1 MAQHAKQSQDQVKNL
16 YNSTV
21 GQATKKLNLMGQA
34 VKRIDQQAPA
44 KVIPSTRG
52 HTGFLFKNDKPQITQ
67 AKDAQVKTGAPS
79 QKLLEAVSP
88 SSSSKSK
95 DSEVDLMWSKMFP
108 ESKFERPTIIPM
120 ELLKQFP
127 ALSSNPLLYKSYF
140 LYKKHKEEMGARY
153 LCLDAFSDYFTNKDE
168 ISFTDYEQASEPSAF
183 VVPSE

>member
-1 MAQHAKQSQDQVKNL
+1 MDKATVKNL
-16 YNSTV
+16 H
-21 GQATKKLNLMGQA
+21 QMGQA

-67 AKDAQVKTGAPS
+67 AQDAQAVMTGAPS
-79 QKLLEAVSP
+79 QKLLEAASP
-88 SSSSKSK
+88 TSSSKSK

-108 ESKFERPTIIPM
+108 ESQLERPTIIPM

-140 LYKKHKEEMGARY
+140 LYKKRKEEFGTRY
-153 LCLDAFSDYFTNKDE
+153 LCLDAFTDYFTHQDE
-168 ISFTDYEQASEPSAF
+168 ISLTVYEQASEPHAF
-183 VVPSE
+183 VQPIE